1 MAARGQNRPL
11 LRSILG
17 LIATTGECEK
27 GANCRLA
34 NCPQTDPGLYIELV
48 EGYWCKNQ
56 LAMLAFIN
64 LFAYDPSDSDDVR
77 SEKNSIFLVAAACT
91 FFGLI
96 WAATYYAIFGASL
109 TAALP
114 LIFSLIVGLSLV
126 VSHVTRNH
134 HIAIYAQIICIIYV
148 TTFIQWSIGDV
159 FDSGF
164 VMAWAFLGPLIALMF
179 FTIRQAM
186 VWEGLFLLNIIT
198 SVIFNDFFVAH
209 GQTVTQGQRLV
220 FFAMNLGIASMVV
233 FGFAAYFVG
242 SALAEKQKADR
253 LLRNIL
259 PEKIARTL
267 KSRDGVIAEEFESV
281 SVLFADIVDYTTFS
295 SDKKPSE
302 VVSRLNDIFQQFDE
316 LADRHGLEKIKTI
329 GDAYMVVGGLPER
342 KDRHENAIANM
353 ALEMME
359 VVQRSRRS
367 DGEPFSLRIGIHSGP
382 VVAGVIGMRK
392 FAYDLWGDAVNLASR
407 LESSGI
413 PGRIQVSDEFYMR
426 LKSDFA
432 FEKRGAVNL
441 KGKGAIAV
449 HFLTGVA

>member
-1 MAARGQNRPL
+1 M
-11 LRSILG
+11 
-17 LIATTGECEK
+17 E
-27 GANCRLA
+27 
-34 NCPQTDPGLYIELV
+34 
-48 EGYWCKNQ
+48 NQ

-64 LFAYDPSDSDDVR
+64 LFAYDPADSDDVR
-77 SEKNSIFLVAAACT
+77 SEKNSIFLVAAACS
-91 FFGLI
+91 FFGLV

-114 LIFSLIVGLSLV
+114 LIFSLIVGPALA
-126 VSHVTRNH
+126 VSHVARNH
-134 HIAIYAQIICIIYV
+134 HITIYAQIICIIYV

-186 VWEGLFLLNIIT
+186 VWEGLFLLNIII

-209 GQTVTQGQRLV
+209 GQTVTQGERLV

-233 FGFAAYFVG
+233 FGFAAYFVR

-413 PGRIQVSDEFYMR
+413 PGRIQVSDEFYKR

-432 FEKRGAVNL
+432 FEKRGPVKL